1 MATKR
6 EIMDMLHA
14 YALGCLDIEDL
25 KSFTDEMNS
34 GEEFPIKELAEYQNL
49 AVLLPS
55 ILEIEN
61 PPHQMKDKVARK
73 LYRIKDEIR
82 AKRNVQRKN
91 ITSVQDEPPTAI
103 PEPPPPPP
111 SPPVEERLSD
121 EPVVEIQRDFT
132 EDTVINQNENTIEF
146 KEPVIEDIVSD
157 QKKFEEE
164 VKQYYETGREE
175 EKRDATGFEVVKP
188 VRKTDEFF
196 KQNLKPEEPEEPPV
210 EDEKPPVPVEQE
222 VKLPEPPVK
231 EKEKPAPAKVK
242 KETASAD
249 KKTLTNYSERYK
261 PYQSKLPPER
271 KSSGIL
277 LPVILF
283 LIVAAVAAAFYF
295 LLSDEVKTYKT
306 EVSRLDAELRALSS
320 QLSSKEEIQSIL
332 ESQNVRIINM
342 SGTELNPYG
351 QGKILISF
359 GTMKGYLQLSQ
370 MPHLAEGKYYHLW
383 LNVNGSY
390 TSLGLFR
397 PAKPMEYFPFDLPQL
412 ISEEDS
418 EFLLT
423 EEGKDGVLRPSRNI
437 YLTGYF
443 H

>member
-1 MATKR
+1 MASR
-6 EIMDMLHA
+6 RDIMDMIHA
-14 YALGCLDIEDL
+14 YALGCLDNEDL
-25 KSFTDEMNS
+25 NTLTSEMNS
-34 GEEFPIKELAEYQNL
+34 GEEFPMKELAEYQNL
-49 AVLLPS
+49 TALLPA

-82 AKRNVQRKN
+82 AKRNAQRKN
-91 ITSVQDEPPTAI
+91 ITSVREEPPTVI
-103 PEPPPPPP
+103 PEPPAPPPPPP
-111 SPPVEERLSD
+111 VEEKMME
-121 EPVVEIQRDFT
+121 EPVVESQPDFI
-132 EDTVINQNENTIEF
+132 EDKIINQDDNTIQF
-146 KEPVIEDIVSD
+146 KEPVIEDILPD

-164 VKQYYETGREE
+164 VKQYYETERET
-175 EKRDATGFEVVKP
+175 EKRDVSEFEVVKP
-188 VRKTDEFF
+188 VRKTEEFF
-196 KQNLKPEEPEEPPV
+196 KPDQKPEKPKEPLVEE
-210 EDEKPPVPVEQE
+210 EKPPVPVEQE
-222 VKLPEPPVK
+222 VKLSEPPVK
-231 EKEKPAPAKVK
+231 EKEKPSPHKVK
-242 KETASAD
+242 KETASTD

-261 PYQSKLPPER
+261 PYQAKIPPEK
-271 KSSGIL
+271 KSSGIM
-277 LPVILF
+277 LPLILF
-283 LIVAAVAAAFYF
+283 LAVTAIAAVFYY

-306 EVSRLDAELRALSS
+306 EVGRLDAELRALSS

-370 MPHLAEGKYYHLW
+370 MPPLSEGKFYHLW

-397 PAKPMEYFPFDLPQL
+397 PTKPMEYYPFDLPQL